1 MLMFTTSDR
10 ALVQLSIQRGL
21 DWSAERAQVQ
31 ELLQLLRERGD
42 AIEARTVEAV
52 AAAHAAHLRVARAE
66 TLAEGLREANARLDA
81 ENSQLEAA
89 RKANSAQA
97 VRKAAVEAIAAE
109 SSLKVVRHEAV
120 LTTQIIRQV
129 TQEAAVAVDEAL
141 LEGKAVLEAERRRKQ
156 AHRAVAREAARIG
169 AVLLAEEAAARLEAE
184 TTADVTLMAAEEAAT
199 IGAVRSVAI
208 ATAASLAAAYRGVY
222 EAAGAEA
229 ARVAAGRAASVEEDA
244 ARKTV
249 YKEAAAEAALQA
261 TERAAVAHIIR
272 ELRRRRRLV
281 APGKAASARPVAQ
294 AAEAVAATSLHLAE
308 SHLIDIG
315 PSGVE
320 WARNLLA
327 NEDERRLL
335 CAMEFG
341 ADDLNGNGTLDPEEA
356 WLCVTRVCDRVG
368 LELPRLERCEEL
380 FVRCDKN
387 KDGAIQLDEFQ
398 PFFRTLLA
406 SAVNKAERD
415 ETKAAE
421 LARLEGEIAAEQE
434 AAFQAAEAEAAEQ
447 AKAAWEASRRM
458 AQLEAKAV
466 AARKAAEKAALA
478 EAALKALHEEESDEI
493 DSDTEAMEAALSERL
508 TEQDLSHLQPADPPP
523 MQKKLT
529 IDVPAGAAAPPLL
542 RQRSNPVSTLN
553 DALSTRLTESLNKV
567 LAYLPATPLQH
578 MARELRCYRGPSS
591 AKAGAL
597 ASRPSLSPRLEEY
610 LDKHLILAALQ
621 EIAAELQTTVERDRL
636 SMDSRAV
643 QSLLDRVPAML
654 DDAARRAEFYR
665 RFRMHSA
672 SEALP
677 LRPLP
682 LLPLPM

>member
-89 RKANSAQA
+89 WKANSAQA

-169 AVLLAEEAAARLEAE
+169 AILLAEEAAARLEAE

-199 IGAVRSVAI
+199 IGAVRSVAT

-294 AAEAVAATSLHLAE
+294 AAEAVAATSHHRAE

-529 IDVPAGAAAPPLL
+529 IVPAGAAAPPLL

>member
-1 MLMFTTSDR
+1 
-10 ALVQLSIQRGL
+10 
-21 DWSAERAQVQ
+21 
-31 ELLQLLRERGD
+31 
-42 AIEARTVEAV
+42 
-52 AAAHAAHLRVARAE
+52 LRVARAE

-89 RKANSAQA
+89 WKANSAQA

-169 AVLLAEEAAARLEAE
+169 AILLAEEAAARLEAE

-199 IGAVRSVAI
+199 IGAVRSVAT

-294 AAEAVAATSLHLAE
+294 AAEAVAATSHRAE

-380 FVRCDKN
+380 FARCDKN